1 VIIKYLGETTLEL
14 ELPPSF
20 KGRRGVLRL
29 LPDRPTEVSEA
40 EWLVLSQRGVPHK
53 VLHRKVEPLKVPP
66 QVVSSEVPEKPP
78 IKKGK
83 GRKTRGA

>member
-1 VIIKYLGETTLEL
+1 MIIKYLGETTLEL

-53 VLHRKVEPLKVPP
+53 VLHRKVEPPKVLPQALPP
-66 QVVSSEVPEKPP
+66 ETPEKAPS
-78 IKKGK
+78 KGGK
-83 GRKTRGA
+83 RRKTRGV